1 MFVSLPAYECSC
13 CEFGMTDPSSPT
25 DEQVVFVL
33 APKKEYAKNRPFKTI
48 LQYRKN
54 SSSYFKSIHTKKI

>member
-1 MFVSLPAYECSC
+1 
-13 CEFGMTDPSSPT
+13 MTDPSSPT

-33 APKKEYAKNRPFKTI
+33 APKKEYVKNRPFKTI

-54 SSSYFKSIHTKKI
+54 SSSYFKKYTHKKINII